1 MRGRRPAVRLPKEL
15 RFEGPEGRVSR
26 VGDKVI
32 LESMETLPF
41 DDLACRTRRDAVG
54 ARDDIP
60 CGLPDDAAKPCDIPA
75 GLEAQGAP
83 MGPFD
88 ILFVAQARR
97 RAAALVAVNRREFER
112 VPGLDATT
120 DEGGCL

>member
-1 MRGRRPAVRLPKEL
+1 
-15 RFEGPEGRVSR
+15 
-26 VGDKVI
+26 
-32 LESMETLPF
+32 
-41 DDLACRTRRDAVG
+41 
-54 ARDDIP
+54 
-60 CGLPDDAAKPCDIPA
+60 
-75 GLEAQGAP
+75 